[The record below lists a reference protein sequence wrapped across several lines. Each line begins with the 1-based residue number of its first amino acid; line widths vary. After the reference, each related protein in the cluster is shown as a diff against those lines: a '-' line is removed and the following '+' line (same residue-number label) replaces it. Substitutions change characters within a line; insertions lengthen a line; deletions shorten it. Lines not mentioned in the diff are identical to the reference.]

1 MSGIIARQPSLLLL
15 LALTATAIKPSYA
28 LDLLPRSSDSCP
40 VSYQQCGSTKLPA
53 DFCCPSAS
61 TCISLDDASSA
72 ICCPAG
78 SDCDFI
84 SPVTCDV
91 SQQDAA
97 LHPESAVKTTRLNG
111 TLPTCG
117 DDCCP
122 FGYSCQDGN
131 TCKMDKSTA
140 STATAVLPDT
150 STTTS
155 TTTSHTTTELVS
167 ATTTSTQTTPTTPA
181 LTFTPVQS
189 PLATTATTITSS
201 KAATAADSQQTCSLA
216 KSCPSFPSKAV
227 VAGFFPGAVFGAILA
242 LLITTCLR
250 HRARRNEPLIQDSK
264 HTGPQWSQ
272 RSSNGALLGIS
283 RPIASDDGSYRTDF
297 LLRPAEAKRSS
308 TGARSMLSRTG
319 TRVRS
324 LFSGN
329 TIYEK
334 DVPPLPVPYPTTP
347 PRQRASSTE
356 SIRVFSPPGA
366 FAQSSKFLGPEPYP
380 GAIAR
385 PDTTFTDLM
394 QVVGFGGKNGGG
406 GKISEKR

>member
-1 MSGIIARQPSLLLL
+1 MPGIIAQQASVLLLL
-15 LALTATAIKPSYA
+15 TLIITATKPSYA
-28 LDLLPRSSDSCP
+28 LDLLPESSDSCP
-40 VSYQQCGSTKLPA
+40 ISYKQCGSTKLPA
-53 DFCCPSAS
+53 DFCCPSTS
-61 TCISLDDASSA
+61 TCISLDNASSA
-72 ICCPAG
+72 ICCPTG
-78 SDCDFI
+78 SDCAFI

-131 TCKMDKSTA
+131 ACKMDKSTA

-155 TTTSHTTTELVS
+155 STTSHTTTES
-167 ATTTSTQTTPTTPA
+167 DSSSTTTSTQATPTTPA
-181 LTFTPVQS
+181 LTFTPIQS
-189 PLATTATTITSS
+189 PSITTITSS
-201 KAATAADSQQTCSLA
+201 KAASAAESQQTCSLA
-216 KSCPSFPSKAV
+216 RSCPSFPSKAV
-227 VAGFFPGAVFGAILA
+227 VAGFFPGVVFGTILA
-242 LLITTCLR
+242 LLIATCLR
-250 HRARRNEPLIQDSK
+250 HRARRNEPLIQESK

-272 RSSNGALLGIS
+272 RSSNGALIGIS
-283 RPIASDDGSYRTDF
+283 NPIASDDGSYRTDF
-297 LLRPAEAKRSS
+297 LLRPAEAKRAS

-329 TIYEK
+329 PTYEK
-334 DVPPLPVPYPTTP
+334 DVPPVPAPYPTTP

-380 GAIAR
+380 RAIAR

-394 QVVGFGGKNGGG
+394 QVVGFGEKNGDV
-406 GKISEKR
+406 GKISEKG